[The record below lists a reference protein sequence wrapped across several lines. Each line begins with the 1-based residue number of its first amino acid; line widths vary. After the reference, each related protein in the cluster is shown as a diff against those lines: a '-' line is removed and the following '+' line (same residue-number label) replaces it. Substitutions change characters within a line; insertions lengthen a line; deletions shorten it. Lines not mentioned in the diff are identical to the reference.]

1 MFKVKL
7 LSPEGISLAANN
19 APSVLDM
26 DCESV
31 DDSYQH
37 DEVTEDNDYIITTNE
52 SQVRCI
58 TIKTYGECCQALS
71 VVLYCTVPV
80 LKLTLSLLFTHSDL
94 DT

>member
-1 MFKVKL
+1 MPFFNTHDVCVQEIFMALIFLLMFKVKL

-19 APSVLDM
+19 APSVLEM

-52 SQVRCI
+52 SQVRL
-58 TIKTYGECCQALS
+58 ELW
-71 VVLYCTVPV
+71 L
-80 LKLTLSLLFTHSDL
+80 
-94 DT
+94 

>member
-26 DCESV
+26 DCECV

-52 SQVRCI
+52 SQVRFI
-58 TIKTYGECCQALS
+58 MIKTYGEYCRALS
-71 VVLYCTVPV
+71 VVLYCTSSCSEVNV
-80 LKLTLSLLFTHSDL
+80 IIFILHSLT
-94 DT
+94 